1 VNIKINDSTIKKA
14 AGLSV
19 GSSPARSG
27 KAAEKGDVEKA
38 SSDNVTLSPKAQAL
52 ASQGSGNGVFDLNK
66 VNEIKDAIA
75 SGRFQINAERIADGL
90 IDSVK
95 NMISARKE

>member
-1 VNIKINDSTIKKA
+1 MKIDDSIKKA
-14 AGLSV
+14 AGLGV
-19 GSSPARSG
+19 NTSPSRSG
-27 KAAEKGDVEKA
+27 KAAEKA
-38 SSDNVTLSPKAQAL
+38 SVDTAPSDNVTLSPKAQAL
-52 ASQGSGNGVFDLNK
+52 ANQGSGTGVFDLNK

-95 NMISARKE
+95 DMISTRKA